1 MTREEKIEK
10 SCLVWPYKKFLR
22 ANPEIKIVGIDDS
35 ATNLPYILFME
46 GVHESYKKEFGIKD
60 YSKKQ
65 LEKFWQWLYEQPD
78 SFFNV
83 RQIETKQVSPIESAQ
98 TKYNERVRR
107 AQQLHRETPL
117 MALVIM
123 QAEYPGYTESDF
135 KRDTTPNPFI
145 KSERLKL

>member
-1 MTREEKIEK
+1 MQ
-10 SCLVWPYKKFLR
+10 
-22 ANPEIKIVGIDDS
+22 
-35 ATNLPYILFME
+35 
-46 GVHESYKKEFGIKD
+46 HES
-60 YSKKQ
+60 
-65 LEKFWQWLYEQPD
+65 PD
-78 SFFNV
+78 ISA
-83 RQIETKQVSPIESAQ
+83 IESAQ

-107 AQQLHRETPL
+107 AQKLHRETPL